1 MIKIYKKI
9 HHYFDKLEDRVR
21 GRLSKSPLVYSF
33 IGAIATVSIWRGVW
47 GVSDSIS
54 LPTWISLIGGI
65 LLAMVT
71 GLFVSFFIGD
81 NIVISGLQQEKRVDE
96 KTKEEIIKEE
106 KELGEIKRDIKEIKE
121 LLLKNKN

>member
-9 HHYFDKLEDRVR
+9 HHYFDKLEDKIR
-21 GRLSKSPLVYSF
+21 GKLSKSPLVYSF
-33 IGAIATVSIWRGVW
+33 IGAVATVSIWRGVW
-47 GVSDSIS
+47 GVSDSLNI
-54 LPTWISLIGGI
+54 PTWISLLGGI
-65 LLAMVT
+65 LLAMIT

-81 NIVISGLQQEKRVDE
+81 NIVISGLQQEKRTDE

-106 KELGEIKRDIKEIKE
+106 NELSEIKQEIRDIKE